1 LAALGAKVVRWQDRN
16 FIQDD
21 LAGRLY
27 VPRMQLI
34 SQEAAVDRGALG
46 GDDRVRFWRAPR
58 HGGLE
63 GLSARFR
70 RHRYAPHTHET
81 YAIGVILAGCET
93 FRLRGER
100 HYVPAGSLVFVNP
113 GEVHDGEPSGD
124 GYAYRMTY
132 PSVALL
138 SEVAAEFSGR
148 ASAAPFFPG
157 AAVSD
162 PPAYAA
168 FLATYERLEH
178 DVDRLAADEAMLRAY
193 AFLIARHAKAPPS
206 DASVPTAPAAVRRV
220 REYLDAHA
228 AEQIDLSTLSDVAGV
243 TRYHLVRLFRR
254 EVGLTPHAY
263 LTDRRI
269 HAARKMLADGM
280 PPAEVATACG
290 FFDQSHLTRAFKSRA
305 GVGPGA
311 YRAG

>member
-1 LAALGAKVVRWQDRN
+1 MAGRN
-16 FIQDD
+16 FIQDGAASD
-21 LAGRLY
+21 LY
-27 VPRMQLI
+27 PSPMQLI
-34 SQEAAVDRGALG
+34 SQEAAVDRGALDV
-46 GDDRVRFWRAPR
+46 DDRVRFWRAPR
-58 HGGLE
+58 HDGLE
-63 GLSARFR
+63 GLTARFR

-81 YAIGVILAGCET
+81 YAIGVILAGCEA

-100 HYVPAGSLVFVNP
+100 HYVPAGHLVFVNP
-113 GEVHDGEPSGD
+113 GEVHDGEPAGD

-138 SEVAAEFSGR
+138 SEIAAEFPGHT
-148 ASAAPFFPG
+148 SAAPFFPQ

-168 FLATYERLEH
+168 FLAAYERLEH
-178 DVDRLAADEAMLRAY
+178 VADRLAADEAMLRAY
-193 AFLIARHAKAPPS
+193 AFLIARHAKEPPRQ
-206 DASVPTAPAAVRRV
+206 AGPGTEPAAVRRA
-220 REYLDAHA
+220 REYLDAHH
-228 AEQIDLSTLSDVAGV
+228 AEVIDLSTLSGVAGV

-269 HAARKMLADGM
+269 HAARKMLAAGTG
-280 PPAEVATACG
+280 PAEVAAACG
-290 FFDQSHLTRAFKSRA
+290 FFDQSHLTRAFKARA

-311 YRAG
+311 YRDG